1 MDLSTTMSYFT
12 LDVISTVAFGQA
24 FGFIAND
31 SDPFGYIANLQ
42 EFLPA
47 IIVFGAYTELTK
59 ILRLPFMKAVMP
71 KSTDKRGL
79 GRVMGYARLASH
91 TLRTLCTDHKLSF
104 AKDRVDERF
113 GEKPIVRKDML
124 QSFIH
129 RGLSQEELE
138 SETLTQM
145 FVTPHYYLIA
155 PTNQY

>member
-1 MDLSTTMSYFT
+1 MEDDVDARLLELFNLVERKYVSSDSDFRPMDLSQTMTYFT

-24 FGFIAND
+24 FGFIASD

-79 GRVMGYARLASH
+79 GRVMGYANCFS
-91 TLRTLCTDHKLSF
+91 
-104 AKDRVDERF
+104 
-113 GEKPIVRKDML
+113 
-124 QSFIH
+124 
-129 RGLSQEELE
+129 
-138 SETLTQM
+138 
-145 FVTPHYYLIA
+145 
-155 PTNQY
+155 